1 MTISTFFFFVAV
13 VESPDMKSSLV
24 VAVVVEGVPQFVDV
38 AVESIFF
45 VAVVDAL
52 VKKSLLVVVVVVA
65 VEGVDQS
72 FVTGGFSSF
81 FFSSSDVSSFL
92 FLEDDDK
99 AVLEVVV
106 LVGVL
111 QDAVVGGPF
120 FSTGF
125 TVDFVFTGVEVGG
138 ALKEEDVVFCS
149 TGESF

>member
-52 VKKSLLVVVVVVA
+52 VKKSLLVVVVVA

-72 FVTGGFSSF
+72 FVTGDFSSF